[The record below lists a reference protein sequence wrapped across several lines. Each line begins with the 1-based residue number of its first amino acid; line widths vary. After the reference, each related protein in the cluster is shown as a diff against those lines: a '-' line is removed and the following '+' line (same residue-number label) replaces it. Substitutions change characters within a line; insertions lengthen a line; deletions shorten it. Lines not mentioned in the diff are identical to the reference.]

1 MSDDTESGD
10 RGQAD
15 DRPQDP
21 LVERRRPDPA
31 QPPERTRT
39 LQGLLGDSDRPGMRR
54 LYFTAELDVYAEFRT
69 EDVVSVADIPA
80 DRAPFLGEQAT
91 RVELRRDAAIDFT
104 RTRQRRPVDEF
115 DLDVRLA
122 ARAGADIGPGGGP
135 ATWGEQGCYD
145 TYGFGC
151 QETGT
156 IVTFTCVTE
165 YGETCGVTCGLTCG
179 QTCVTCGQTCAV
191 TCGPTCVTCVTCS
204 PACGVTRRCTG
215 VRCTIDV
222 RCLPRTAVCEAATA
236 VC

>member
-1 MSDDTESGD
+1 MSDKTESGD
-10 RGQAD
+10 RGQPD

-21 LVERRRPDPA
+21 LVERLRPDPA

-39 LQGLLGDSDRPGMRR
+39 LQGMLGDSDRSGMRR

-69 EDVVSVADIPA
+69 EDVVSVADVPA
-80 DRAPFLGEQAT
+80 DQPPFLGEQAT
-91 RVELRRDAAIDFT
+91 RVELRRDAAVDFT
-104 RTRQRRPVDEF
+104 RTHQRRPVDEF

-122 ARAGADIGPGGGP
+122 AGAGAIGPGGGA
-135 ATWGEQGCYD
+135 ATWGEPGCYD

-165 YGETCGVTCGLTCG
+165 YGETCGITCGP
-179 QTCVTCGQTCAV
+179 
-191 TCGPTCVTCVTCS
+191 TCGPTCVTCAQTCLPTCGPTCVTCGATCR
-204 PACGVTRRCTG
+204 PTFCGCGTG

-222 RCLPRTAVCEAATA
+222 RCLPRTRVGCNLATA
-236 VC
+236 AC